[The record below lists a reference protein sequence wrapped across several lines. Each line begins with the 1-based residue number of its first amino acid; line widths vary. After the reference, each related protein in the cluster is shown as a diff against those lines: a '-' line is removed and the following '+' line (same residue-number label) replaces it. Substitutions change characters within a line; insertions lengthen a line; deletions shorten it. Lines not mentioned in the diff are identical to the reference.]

1 MKRVLEPAQGAR
13 PIRKYYM
20 RWIFFLF
27 MSFGWSNAAWGK
39 TINMGEI
46 PIVGHVQKP
55 QAVFI
60 NERTI
65 GAPDKPGVQG
75 LAPQLIRQILLD
87 SRKSNPRNA
96 R

>member
-1 MKRVLEPAQGAR
+1 
-13 PIRKYYM
+13 M
-20 RWIFFLF
+20 RWICFLF
-27 MSFGWSNAAWGK
+27 ISFGFSGAAWGK

-65 GAPDKPGVQG
+65 GAPEKLGIQG

-87 SRKSNPRNA
+87 SRNANPRNA